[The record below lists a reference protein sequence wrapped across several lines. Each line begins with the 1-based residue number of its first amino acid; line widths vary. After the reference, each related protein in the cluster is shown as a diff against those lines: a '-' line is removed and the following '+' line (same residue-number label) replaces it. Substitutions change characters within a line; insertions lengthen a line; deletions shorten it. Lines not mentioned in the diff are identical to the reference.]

1 MIYIYILDN
10 LPLNTIHNKD
20 CIEFMKKLPNE
31 CVSLIIADAPYFTTN
46 IKEVGDNQWKKEADY
61 IDWVVNNFKNYE
73 RILKENGSMYFFH
86 NDINIMTE
94 VLYRVKKETKFRLKN
109 QITWDKLATG
119 NQDFLMPL
127 YKNSKL
133 KRRYATSL
141 TEYIYYFTFD
151 DETGLKKV
159 MCDKDNFFELRSYSK
174 RLQGFIGLKLKDI
187 NKTLGHRRAEHFFYH
202 SSTQWDICTEK
213 VYEELIEKFN
223 LRKFEGFRDYSDIKD
238 KYNSLK
244 KGYSTLVSD
253 YEFQRYS
260 FNQPYLITPKNI
272 DESRNVIRPYSTV
285 WHYKRDDEIYSQH
298 LTPKPVEM
306 IQHILSTSSKKGDV
320 VYIPFAG
327 SGSDIVACIKN
338 NRNYIATETN
348 NTYIEKIIMPRVNT
362 YFKEN
367 KNLHIS

>member
-1 MIYIYILDN
+1 MELNKIYN
-10 LPLNTIHNKD
+10 MD
-20 CIEFMKKLPNE
+20 CIEYMKALPNE
-31 CVSLIIADAPYFTTN
+31 CIDLIIADAPYFTTKIN
-46 IKEVGDNQWKKEADY
+46 EVGDKQWKTDKEY
-61 IDWVVNNFKNYE
+61 IDWVIDNFKYYE
-73 RILKENGSMYFFH
+73 KVLKNNGSLYFFH
-86 NDINIMTE
+86 NDINIM
-94 VLYRVKKETKFRLKN
+94 VDILYRIKNETNFKLKN

-159 MCDKDNFFELRSYSK
+159 MRDKNNFSDLRSYSK
-174 RLQGFIGLKLKDI
+174 ELQQFIGLKLKDI
-187 NKTLGHRRAEHFFYH
+187 NNKLGHRKAEHFFYH

-213 VYEELIEKFN
+213 VYNEISDKFN
-223 LRKFEGFRDYSDIKD
+223 IRTFEGFREYSDMKD
-238 KYNSLK
+238 EYNRLK
-244 KGYSTLVSD
+244 QGYSTTISE
-253 YEFQRYS
+253 YEAQRYS

-272 DESRNVIRPYSTV
+272 EESKATIRPYSTV
-285 WHYKRDDEIYSQH
+285 WHYRRDDEIYLQH

-306 IQHILSTSSKKGDV
+306 IQHILNTSSAEGDL

-338 NRNYIATETN
+338 NRNWISTELNNKYIEEIIKPRMN
-348 NTYIEKIIMPRVNT
+348 NTY
-362 YFKEN
+362 KELN
-367 KNLHIS
+367 SISC